1 MIDRIQIISSLEIL
15 YASATGTASN
25 AVQIIHVIADVSLCI
40 QTTKTIDIG

>member
-25 AVQIIHVIADVSLCI
+25 AVQIIHVISNVSLGI
-40 QTTKTIDIG
+40 QTAKTRNIG